1 MKLGNIYDE
10 SLRTSIQSINDSKM
24 MEMANHFVE
33 EDKLV
38 NKDKINEIL
47 NEKNSQRY
55 IKFNK

>member
-1 MKLGNIYDE
+1 
-10 SLRTSIQSINDSKM
+10 